1 MYKFQYDLLSATML
15 DGWYCRSMNE
25 QALQQQQQQQQH
37 PHPSQSQSRNSLD
50 GDDLGDRE
58 DRDGGDS
65 SGQEEDSDEDVLPRR
80 RNIDYKAQYNTLKK
94 KLKYLLYVSSVR
106 SGGLLALYF
115 WWNDCLD
122 VSLFLGE

>member
-1 MYKFQYDLLSATML
+1 MQILIVLLSATML

-25 QALQQQQQQQQH
+25 QALQQQQQQQQQH
-37 PHPSQSQSRNSLD
+37 PHSSQPQGRNSLD

-65 SGQEEDSDEDVLPRR
+65 SGQDEDSDEDVLPTR

-94 KLKYLLYVSSVR
+94 KLKYLLYVSSAM
-106 SGGLLALYF
+106 SGGLSQHF
-115 WWNDCLD
+115 WWE
-122 VSLFLGE
+122 VVE